1 MDKTYEISFK
11 GVKGS
16 DKNLKKV
23 PPIISSIDGT
33 LLWTITFV
41 GESKYHR

>member
-1 MDKTYEISFK
+1 MYKTYEISFK

-16 DKNLKKV
+16 CKKVKKV
-23 PPIISSIDGT
+23 PPIISSVDGIF
-33 LLWTITFV
+33 WTITFV